1 MTPRYAVDMR
11 STRVILL
18 FLVVVMGVSCGA
30 IPPYSSV
37 KTQSVRGFYTLKL
50 KNSALAATDMLETTL
65 STDSTT
71 DTELFDTSSAAI
83 EIERVLKDQLT
94 TVFSIHK
101 RKYTVDESDTGSIN
115 GNQIHAGVRRY
126 FGDRALT
133 AFIAAEG
140 IYTLNFTHPELE
152 LDLENGP
159 GWAVGGGVNF
169 ALNESFSIE
178 ASLFRETIW
187 TIGSHQSRDSGLI
200 GDHEYSFKST
210 IGYIGLG
217 FHF

>member
-1 MTPRYAVDMR
+1 M
-11 STRVILL
+11 
-18 FLVVVMGVSCGA
+18 
-30 IPPYSSV
+30 
-37 KTQSVRGFYTLKL
+37 
-50 KNSALAATDMLETTL
+50 
-65 STDSTT
+65 
-71 DTELFDTSSAAI
+71 
-83 EIERVLKDQLT
+83 KDQLT

-101 RKYTVDESDTGSIN
+101 REYTVDGSDAWSIN

-126 FGDRALT
+126 FGERALT

-140 IYTLNFTHPELE
+140 IYSFNFEHPELDITFE
-152 LDLENGP
+152 DGP

-178 ASLFRETIW
+178 ASLFHETIW
-187 TIGSHQSRDSGLI
+187 AMDDRQG
-200 GDHEYSFKST
+200 GDYEHSFKST

>member
-1 MTPRYAVDMR
+1 MS
-11 STRVILL
+11 STRAILL
-18 FLVVVMGVSCGA
+18 FLVVAMGVSCGA

-37 KTQSVRGFYTLKL
+37 KKQSVRGFYTLKL
-50 KNSALAATDMLETTL
+50 KTSALATTDMLETTL
-65 STDSTT
+65 STDTIT
-71 DTELFDTSSAAI
+71 DTELFDASSAAV

-101 RKYTVDESDTGSIN
+101 RKYTVDESDAGSIN
-115 GNQIHAGVRRY
+115 GNQIHAGLRRY

-133 AFIAAEG
+133 AFIAIEG
-140 IYTLNFTHPELE
+140 IYFLNFTHQE
-152 LDLENGP
+152 LDIDLEKGP

>member
-1 MTPRYAVDMR
+1 MR
-11 STRVILL
+11 STRVVLL

-37 KTQSVRGFYTLKL
+37 KKQSVRGFYTLKM
-50 KNSALAATDMLETTL
+50 KTAALATTDMHETTL
-65 STDSTT
+65 STDSST
-71 DTELFDTSSAAI
+71 DEELFGTSSVAV
-83 EIERVLKDQLT
+83 ELERVLKDQLT

-101 RKYTVDESDTGSIN
+101 REYTINESDAESIN

-126 FGDRALT
+126 FGERALT

-140 IYTLNFTHPELE
+140 IYSFNFKHPELGIN
-152 LDLENGP
+152 LEDGP

-178 ASLFRETIW
+178 ASLFHETIW
-187 TIGSHQSRDSGLI
+187 AMGSGQSPDYE
-200 GDHEYSFKST
+200 HSFKST

>member
-1 MTPRYAVDMR
+1 
-11 STRVILL
+11 
-18 FLVVVMGVSCGA
+18 MGASCGT

-37 KTQSVRGFYTLKL
+37 NKQSVRGFYTLKM
-50 KNSALAATDMLETTL
+50 KAASLASTDMLETTL
-65 STDSTT
+65 GTGGSTDA
-71 DTELFDTSSAAI
+71 ELFDTSSVAV
-83 EIERVLKDQLT
+83 ELERVLKDQVT

-101 RKYTVDESDTGSIN
+101 REYTVNESDTGSIN
-115 GNQIHAGVRRY
+115 GTQIHAGVRRY

-140 IYTLNFTHPELE
+140 IYSLNFSHSGLGI
-152 LDLENGP
+152 DLENGP
-159 GWAVGGGVNF
+159 GWAVGAGANF

-178 ASLFRETIW
+178 ASLFHETIW
-187 TIGSHQSRDSGLI
+187 AMGSHQSSDSGLSA
-200 GDHEYSFKST
+200 DYEHSFKST

>member
-1 MTPRYAVDMR
+1 MRPRYAVDMR

-18 FLVVVMGVSCGA
+18 FLVVAMGVSCGA

-37 KTQSVRGFYTLKL
+37 KKQSVRGFYTLKL
-50 KNSALAATDMLETTL
+50 KTSALAATDMLETTL

-101 RKYTVDESDTGSIN
+101 REYTVDEFDTGSIN
-115 GNQIHAGVRRY
+115 GNQIHAGLRRY

-140 IYTLNFTHPELE
+140 IYFLNFTHPELDI
-152 LDLENGP
+152 DLGNGS
-159 GWAVGGGVNF
+159 GWAVGGGLNF

-178 ASLFRETIW
+178 ASLFHETIW
-187 TIGSHQSRDSGLI
+187 TVDSHQSDDSGLI
-200 GDHEYSFKST
+200 GDREYSFKST
-210 IGYIGLG
+210 VGYLGLG

>member
-1 MTPRYAVDMR
+1 MR
-11 STRVILL
+11 STRAILL
-18 FLVVVMGVSCGA
+18 FLVVAMGVSCGA

-37 KTQSVRGFYTLKL
+37 KKQSVRGFYTLKL
-50 KNSALAATDMLETTL
+50 KTSALATTDMLDTTL
-65 STDSTT
+65 STDSID
-71 DTELFDTSSAAI
+71 DTELFDASSAAV

-101 RKYTVDESDTGSIN
+101 RKYTVEESDAGSIN
-115 GNQIHAGVRRY
+115 GNQIHAGLRRY
-126 FGDRALT
+126 FGHRALT
-133 AFIAAEG
+133 AFIAIEG
-140 IYTLNFTHPELE
+140 IYFLNFTHQE
-152 LDLENGP
+152 LDIDLEKGP

-178 ASLFRETIW
+178 ASLFRETLW

>member
-1 MTPRYAVDMR
+1 
-11 STRVILL
+11 
-18 FLVVVMGVSCGA
+18 MGVSCGA

-37 KTQSVRGFYTLKL
+37 KKQSVRGFYTLKL
-50 KNSALAATDMLETTL
+50 KTSALAATDMLETTL

-101 RKYTVDESDTGSIN
+101 REYTVDEFDRGSIN
-115 GNQIHAGVRRY
+115 GNQIHAGLRRY

-140 IYTLNFTHPELE
+140 IYFLNFTHPELDI
-152 LDLENGP
+152 DLGNGS
-159 GWAVGGGVNF
+159 GWAVGGGLNF

-178 ASLFRETIW
+178 ASLFHETIW
-187 TIGSHQSRDSGLI
+187 TVDSHQSNDSGLI
-200 GDHEYSFKST
+200 GDREYSFKST
-210 IGYIGLG
+210 VGYLGLG